1 VATLTVRGVDDS
13 LKRSLRLRAASHNR
27 SMQEEVLQILRTA
40 LQAQPPYTQDL
51 ASPC

>member
-1 VATLTVRGVDDS
+1 
-13 LKRSLRLRAASHNR
+13 
-27 SMQEEVLQILRTA
+27 MQEEVLQILRTA